1 VLFRSAPSPGPL
13 TVEPGR
19 LRSLLGL
26 TSVSYS
32 QGHHSLAIVDTPL
45 GIAPS
50 GPAAAAATP
59 ARASRGATPAVVGG
73 ALAIRIDNFSFQPPE
88 LRLPRGGKVT
98 WINADDVPHLIA
110 SADGKFRPSSAL
122 DTNDQYTLTFDQ
134 PGTYRY
140 FCTLHP
146 RMTGSIVVG

>member
-1 VLFRSAPSPGPL
+1 MAF
-13 TVEPGR
+13 
-19 LRSLLGL
+19 
-26 TSVSYS
+26 
-32 QGHHSLAIVDTPL
+32 VDTPL
-45 GIAPS
+45 GSPPS
-50 GPAAAAATP
+50 GPAAPAATTSSSS
-59 ARASRGATPAVVGG
+59 ARATPAVVGD

-88 LRLPRGGKVT
+88 VHLPRGRKVT

-122 DTNDQYTLTFDQ
+122 DTNDQYTLAFDR

-146 RMTGSIVVG
+146 RMTGSVVVE